1 MEICTCDFMILTSG
15 QLANDWQSHAFF
27 LSLWYCRHLIS
38 TIMMN
43 IEIEIS
49 GIRRVKNDRLH
60 SMLMN
65 FALRRVRII
74 CLQQLLW
81 DSWDGTEARSVCH
94 EACRPEFS
102 LPLQQDVLWS
112 PYTDWVAC
120 ACTQRKQGKKC
131 NKHFKKPSPPRP
143 LCL

>member
-81 DSWDGTEARSVCH
+81 DS
-94 EACRPEFS
+94 
-102 LPLQQDVLWS
+102 
-112 PYTDWVAC
+112 
-120 ACTQRKQGKKC
+120 
-131 NKHFKKPSPPRP
+131 
-143 LCL
+143 

>member
-1 MEICTCDFMILTSG
+1 
-15 QLANDWQSHAFF
+15 
-27 LSLWYCRHLIS
+27 
-38 TIMMN
+38 MMN

-81 DSWDGTEARSVCH
+81 DS
-94 EACRPEFS
+94 
-102 LPLQQDVLWS
+102 
-112 PYTDWVAC
+112 
-120 ACTQRKQGKKC
+120 
-131 NKHFKKPSPPRP
+131 
-143 LCL
+143 